1 MFGGGDEDDGDFIT
15 APSGSNLASLFGG
28 VDASGQGNPFQF
40 HAPKQPRK
48 GQPSA
53 AKSQKPA
60 PDVPAVMSTA
70 VVQTYMYVNG
80 QYASRGKLGL
90 ALLGSPEAK
99 DYKLLLYGQQ
109 RKTVTSARIH
119 SSFAFSVQANNY
131 ASFYDDQRQNW
142 SIMFDNEQV
151 ASDFSTQVCL
161 AKWQATPREELG
173 KALIQDLRLGE
184 GQGVEAGDNL
194 EVEYTGW
201 ILEPSGALGEV
212 FDSNVG
218 KEKMMRLKLGK
229 GKVIKGWEQGML
241 GMGKGGRRLLL
252 VPAPLGYG
260 AQGLPPRIPANSSLA
275 FRVEIKR
282 VRFARDAGATDLRD
296 CHSPSPAPSLVE
308 APPTLTAPQTPPPP
322 PGSDESV
329 KSRSHSLTEQL
340 TSQPDSVRAK
350 LISRMARMGQPL
362 LPMGGGATPA
372 QGDTSDSEHED
383 GGLAVGTPGGAVR
396 TPSPQPR
403 AVPTSTP
410 TTAAPVPGKQ
420 PVPAFRTLA
429 QPPTAQ
435 QQQHHQYQQQ
445 QQHHQQH
452 NHNHHPQQQQQA
464 LAPYQVWPDAGF
476 MYSQVPA
483 AAAPSPAYS
492 SPFPGDVTSFLMT
505 EARQHNT
512 EVRLAIGK
520 VSDKME
526 QLQSKVDDIH
536 RQSVGGLGLPQAAMA
551 TINLDAA
558 MIMQSIMRI
567 LQENERL
574 KQEVLERN
582 SKIEQQNEKIGDL
595 LQRNQRYV
603 EQSNLLLEQRNDSFK
618 NTTEQNQGRVLTLE
632 QDKVSVAQARL
643 TEALAQVTAQ
653 LTGAQGQLA
662 ASRSQQQ
669 EADGRLQGAQEEA
682 AARGAAVVELGEQL
696 SAVRD
701 ELRHSQEA
709 LRCERAQ
716 LHETRLGMQTLQQEV
731 GELRADKAAVEKAS
745 LERERR
751 RAADDERRC
760 EELRLAHDAQLLA
773 LREQLQRGPQTQQL
787 SALRAEL
794 EEQHT
799 ASLQKLQAER
809 DALRAERDALRRE
822 RDDLLEKVAR
832 LQTERDELSE
842 RSAESENQ
850 EARLWQEKYTGLRLK
865 AAEMRREFEARL
877 ALTAE
882 ARQQQEAGSTDTL
895 AEVKKVMNGVF
906 RSLRSEFTLEGTYS
920 GRMILATVMNT
931 IKATTLSL
939 VSGSESPDD
948 RRVSDSSSSAAA
960 AVPASE
966 PETSDTA
973 PDRPPAQPQG
983 PGVGGANA
991 SGDVA
996 NGASRPREDAA
1007 PLSVA
1012 TTSVVEE
1019 LEEVKEVVEVEVE
1032 VEAPPPPG
1040 DGASEPTA
1048 GAAEGRDLGDG
1059 SAEAAATAGV
1069 EGKAAERECD
1079 TTTVTTATAAVV
1091 VVAVTVAVEE
1101 DTAVAGNG
1109 VPERPTSVA
1118 GIPQQPPSS
1127 AGDDEDD
1134 DEEQEDGNL
1143 FSYEAP
1149 DKKVSRDDSGSPVDK
1164 PGPPP
1169 LFGDD
1174 EEDDDDVDW
1183 LK

>member
-53 AKSQKPA
+53 GTHLPLQSVKAIRGIFIFVFVFS
-60 PDVPAVMSTA
+60 S
-70 VVQTYMYVNG
+70 VNG

-173 KALIQDLRLGE
+173 KALTQDLRLGE

-340 TSQPDSVRAK
+340 TVSSQPDSVRAK

-372 QGDTSDSEHED
+372 QGDTSDSDHED

-410 TTAAPVPGKQ
+410 TTAGTPHHSLLTTHSPLTRYCHSLTSSLLAHHSLTTHS
-420 PVPAFRTLA
+420 TLA
-429 QPPTAQ
+429 THSLP
-435 QQQHHQYQQQ
+435 
-445 QQHHQQH
+445 
-452 NHNHHPQQQQQA
+452 
-464 LAPYQVWPDAGF
+464 LAPYH
-476 MYSQVPA
+476 SLTTH
-483 AAAPSPAYS
+483 SPLARHS
-492 SPFPGDVTSFLMT
+492 LTTRHSLLTTHSPLTHHSLDTRSPPTTGPPPFPPWTGDVTSFLMT

-632 QDKVSVAQARL
+632 QDKARL

-716 LHETRLGMQTLQQEV
+716 LHETRLGTQTLQQEV

-794 EEQHT
+794 EEQHA

-832 LQTERDELSE
+832 LQTE
-842 RSAESENQ
+842 
-850 EARLWQEKYTGLRLK
+850 YTGLRLK

-939 VSGSESPDD
+939 VSGSESPDE
-948 RRVSDSSSSAAA
+948 RGVSDSSSSAAAA

-973 PDRPPAQPQG
+973 PDRPPAQLQG

-996 NGASRPREDAA
+996 NGASWPREDAA

-1019 LEEVKEVVEVEVE
+1019 LEEVKEVVEVE

>member
-53 AKSQKPA
+53 GTHLPLQSVKAIRGIFIFVFVFS
-60 PDVPAVMSTA
+60 S
-70 VVQTYMYVNG
+70 VNG

-340 TSQPDSVRAK
+340 TVSSQPDSVRAK

-410 TTAAPVPGKQ
+410 TTAGTPHHSLLTTHSPLTRYCHSLTSSLLAHHSLTTHS
-420 PVPAFRTLA
+420 TLA
-429 QPPTAQ
+429 THSLP
-435 QQQHHQYQQQ
+435 
-445 QQHHQQH
+445 
-452 NHNHHPQQQQQA
+452 
-464 LAPYQVWPDAGF
+464 LAPYHSLTTHSPLARHSLTTRHSLLTTRSPLTHSPLTHHSLDTRSPPTTG
-476 MYSQVPA
+476 PPP
-483 AAAPSPAYS
+483 PSPRT
-492 SPFPGDVTSFLMT
+492 GDVTSFLMT

-526 QLQSKVDDIH
+526 QLQSKD
-536 RQSVGGLGLPQAAMA
+536 
-551 TINLDAA
+551 
-558 MIMQSIMRI
+558 
-567 LQENERL
+567 
-574 KQEVLERN
+574 
-582 SKIEQQNEKIGDL
+582 
-595 LQRNQRYV
+595 
-603 EQSNLLLEQRNDSFK
+603 
-618 NTTEQNQGRVLTLE
+618 
-632 QDKVSVAQARL
+632 
-643 TEALAQVTAQ
+643 
-653 LTGAQGQLA
+653 
-662 ASRSQQQ
+662 
-669 EADGRLQGAQEEA
+669 
-682 AARGAAVVELGEQL
+682 
-696 SAVRD
+696 
-701 ELRHSQEA
+701 
-709 LRCERAQ
+709 
-716 LHETRLGMQTLQQEV
+716 
-731 GELRADKAAVEKAS
+731 
-745 LERERR
+745 
-751 RAADDERRC
+751 
-760 EELRLAHDAQLLA
+760 
-773 LREQLQRGPQTQQL
+773 
-787 SALRAEL
+787 
-794 EEQHT
+794 
-799 ASLQKLQAER
+799 
-809 DALRAERDALRRE
+809 
-822 RDDLLEKVAR
+822 
-832 LQTERDELSE
+832 
-842 RSAESENQ
+842 
-850 EARLWQEKYTGLRLK
+850 
-865 AAEMRREFEARL
+865 
-877 ALTAE
+877 
-882 ARQQQEAGSTDTL
+882 
-895 AEVKKVMNGVF
+895 
-906 RSLRSEFTLEGTYS
+906 RSL
-920 GRMILATVMNT
+920 IC
-931 IKATTLSL
+931 KADRHTPTCLQIPVSCSL
-939 VSGSESPDD
+939 C
-948 RRVSDSSSSAAA
+948 
-960 AVPASE
+960 AVCVCVY
-966 PETSDTA
+966 T
-973 PDRPPAQPQG
+973 RG

-1012 TTSVVEE
+1012 TTSLVEE
-1019 LEEVKEVVEVEVE
+1019 LEEVKEVVEVE